1 MYLGLP
7 KEAKDL
13 KEYDQ
18 IPKNEIANCSNI
30 WYISIIDKKLE
41 FVKIVK
47 LSRKFTFRTS
57 RRVAETPG
65 FVGIMSLDPKTADKF
80 GELDILSSFC
90 DFPEDWLADG
100 LCDEEFPELDCSKAD
115 KLVVDCMLTFDAFF
129 ARDLKAA
136 ANDEACGVWLVSVN
150 FKDETLLFIGAA
162 VVDKGI
168 GVSQFLEGMDSW
180 LLIVGI
186 FNAEDGDDFIRDG
199 SGAIDD
205 IFVCCFEEGMPDVRP
220 RIDIANII

>member
-1 MYLGLP
+1 M
-7 KEAKDL
+7 DIL
-13 KEYDQ
+13 K
-18 IPKNEIANCSNI
+18 IGR
-30 WYISIIDKKLE
+30 LLR
-41 FVKIVK
+41 
-47 LSRKFTFRTS
+47 LSYKFTFRTS
-57 RRVAETPG
+57 RRVADTPG
-65 FVGIMSLDPKTADKF
+65 FVGMISLDPKTADKF

-90 DFPEDWLADG
+90 VFPEDWLADR

-115 KLVVDCMLTFDAFF
+115 TLVVDCMLTFDAFF
-129 ARDLKAA
+129 AKDLKAA

-168 GVSQFLEGMDSW
+168 GVSQFLEGMDRW

-186 FNAEDGDDFIRDG
+186 FNAEEGDDFIKDG

-220 RIDIANII
+220 RIDIAHIIWMK